1 MLEVK
6 INVTKAIDK
15 YYPNGRNVCEM
26 YESSRWLKKTLSEV
40 KRVICIGM
48 FRNRAISKLQ
58 KASQKKKNIHQRSIG
73 FKHLRRN
80 TMDLLSSICLKLLT
94 LVFSIFFLTDSMH
107 LK

>member
-1 MLEVK
+1 MVEMC
-6 INVTKAIDK
+6 VT
-15 YYPNGRNVCEM
+15 
-26 YESSRWLKKTLSEV
+26 YESSRWLKKTLSGEV
-40 KRVICIGM
+40 KHLICIDM

-58 KASQKKKNIHQRSIG
+58 NTSQKKKNMHQRSIG

>member
-1 MLEVK
+1 MVEMC
-6 INVTKAIDK
+6 VT
-15 YYPNGRNVCEM
+15 
-26 YESSRWLKKTLSEV
+26 YESSRWLKKTLSGEV
-40 KRVICIGM
+40 KHVICISM

-58 KASQKKKNIHQRSIG
+58 NASQKKKHAPKVTIG

>member
-1 MLEVK
+1 MVEMC
-6 INVTKAIDK
+6 VT
-15 YYPNGRNVCEM
+15 
-26 YESSRWLKKTLSEV
+26 YESSRWLKKTLSGEV
-40 KRVICIGM
+40 KHLICIGM

-58 KASQKKKNIHQRSIG
+58 KTQAKKKKNMHQRSIG

>member
-1 MLEVK
+1 MVEMC
-6 INVTKAIDK
+6 VT
-15 YYPNGRNVCEM
+15 
-26 YESSRWLKKTLSEV
+26 YESSRWLKKTLSGEV
-40 KRVICIGM
+40 KHVICIGM

-58 KASQKKKNIHQRSIG
+58 NASQKKKHAPKVTIG

-80 TMDLLSSICLKLLT
+80 TMDLLLSICLKLLT